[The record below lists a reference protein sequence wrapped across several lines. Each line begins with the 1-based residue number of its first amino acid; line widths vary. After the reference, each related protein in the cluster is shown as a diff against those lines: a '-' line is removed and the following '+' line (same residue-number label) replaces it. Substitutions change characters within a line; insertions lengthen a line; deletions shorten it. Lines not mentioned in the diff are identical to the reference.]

1 MKFRRKQ
8 MIVKGRFQSGYIGWF
23 LLTTIVI
30 ATLALVIMYWGVWR
44 SSINEFSTQR
54 ITEDMGL
61 AKRIQEYEAMRQQ
74 VGSPDAAH
82 RRAMEL
88 FAWNQQETV
97 KEILQSAR
105 NRMIPATVIVIAIC
119 FVASLMLSHR
129 IAGPIWKMEK
139 NLRALNS
146 GNLDVSFR
154 IRKRDEFHSLAAELE
169 EHTGR
174 LKELLNRLEIL
185 GRELA
190 DVPGTEKARKKKKK
204 AISSFKK

>member
-190 DVPGTEKARKKKKK
+190 DVPGTEKARSTLEK
-204 AISSFKK
+204 AISSFKQ

>member
-190 DVPGTEKARKKKKK
+190 DVPGTEKARSTLEK

>member
-8 MIVKGRFQSGYIGWF
+8 MIVQGRFQSGYIGWF

-30 ATLALVIMYWGVWR
+30 AVLAFVIMYWGVWK
-44 SSINEFSTQR
+44 SSLNEFSSQR

-61 AKRIQEYEAMRQQ
+61 ARRIQEYEAMRQQ
-74 VGSPDAAH
+74 VGSPNAAH
-82 RRAMEL
+82 RCAMEL

-97 KEILQSAR
+97 KEILRTSR
-105 NRMIPATVIVIAIC
+105 NRMIPATVIVIVVC
-119 FVASLMLSHR
+119 FIASLLLSHR

-146 GNLDVSFR
+146 GNLDVNFR
-154 IRKRDEFHSLAAELE
+154 IRKRDEFHLLAAGLE
-169 EHTGR
+169 EHAVR

-185 GRELA
+185 GKELA
-190 DVPGTEKARKKKKK
+190 DVPGTEKARN
-204 AISSFKK
+204 ALERALSDFKV